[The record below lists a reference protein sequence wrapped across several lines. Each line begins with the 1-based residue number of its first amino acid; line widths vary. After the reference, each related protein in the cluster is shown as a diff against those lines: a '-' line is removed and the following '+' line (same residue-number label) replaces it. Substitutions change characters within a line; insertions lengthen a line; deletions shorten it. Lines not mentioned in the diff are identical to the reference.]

1 MRLPVAS
8 SIESRDGSL
17 AKDAKLVNCFV
28 DVEGETSFVVKRPG
42 LRKSVVSAAGAGL
55 GMVSWE
61 GNMYHATGLTFYQ
74 TEYASIPSGG
84 GGAPSATLTVKS
96 TMPDWGNYSRSA
108 WLSASPS
115 ALLAGISYNDGSVA
129 GMVGSSNGVTWSPAS
144 YAANSNLTLS
154 TMAVPMIYAGGYH
167 YVFSDGVWRS
177 ADGGATWTKIYAGS
191 DIGGGLSNT
200 SESTFLHDGT
210 KFVYFSRYGVGGTN
224 KGFFTSTDGA
234 SWAATYNFSVN
245 NHTFNNMANFVYL
258 AGKYYAL
265 NYITNAANPDGIASG
280 STVVS
285 ESSNL
290 TTWTHHVIA
299 TDSFGSASKQIIA
312 SDGTSLILVRIIS
325 NNTKVY
331 TVDKTTFTVSS
342 ELATTSSNDVATVNP
357 DPVIFGGKLLVHV
370 MDFSNLDRIY
380 EVVVSAGS
388 SFAAPPYSY
397 PFTTT
402 TPGLPLSWVGTSPGT
417 AIKRMFIKN
426 EEKAWTLTLGT
437 PGTLTQV
444 TDPDYPA
451 KTVPGAVYLDGYFF
465 VMDKDGTVYN
475 CDLENPTS
483 WNALNYITAEAEW
496 DKGVAI
502 AKHQNYVVA
511 LKDWTCELF
520 YDAAN
525 PTGSPLSKVSNATI
539 QIGCAQGYSVV
550 QFHGGLIFMSK
561 TRERG
566 RSVHFFPS
574 NSIDPQ
580 EIASASI
587 QRVLNAAD
595 LTTVRAWGGK
605 LGGRIL
611 YVLNLVTANI
621 SLVYD
626 FASQTWAQW
635 TSDNAGT
642 EGYFKYGFYATDG
655 NRDFLLHET
664 SGEVFTFT
672 PDVYQDDGADIKVLV
687 RTGRLDA
694 GNLDRKT
701 MTALTVIGDKTA
713 TSVSVQQSDDDY
725 QTFSTARTVAMGVDP
740 PRLLRLGMF
749 RRRSFDIRHVD
760 NTPLRLAAID
770 AEIQQA
776 R

>member
-1 MRLPVAS
+1 MRFPIAS

-42 LRKSVVSAAGAGL
+42 LRKSVASAAGTGL

-61 GNMYHATGLTFYQ
+61 GNMYHAVGSTLYQ
-74 TEYASIPSGG
+74 TAYASIPSGG
-84 GGAPSATLTVKS
+84 TSEPTATIAHKS
-96 TMPDWGNYSRSA
+96 TLPDWFNYSTSA
-108 WLSASPS
+108 WMSASPT
-115 ALLAGISYNDGSVA
+115 AILAGISVDTASAV
-129 GMVGSSNGVTWSPAS
+129 GMIGSSDGVSWAPSA
-144 YAANSNLTLS
+144 YAANSNLVVSS
-154 TMAVPMIYAGGYH
+154 TSIPMLYAGGYH

-177 ADGGATWTKIYAGS
+177 SNGGSTWSQIYSGTSVGNGAANAS
-191 DIGGGLSNT
+191 D
-200 SESTFLHDGT
+200 STFLHDGT
-210 KFVYFSRYGVGGTN
+210 RFVYFSKYGAGGIN
-224 KGFFTSTDGA
+224 KGFFTSSDCTA
-234 SWAATYNFSVN
+234 WAGVFNFSIT
-245 NHTFNNMANFVYL
+245 NHTFSNMANFVYL
-258 AGKYYAL
+258 GGKYYAL
-265 NYITNAANPDGIASG
+265 NYISSDTNPDGIPNG
-280 STVVS
+280 STVIS
-285 ESSNL
+285 ESSDL
-290 TTWTHHVIA
+290 MTWAHHVIA
-299 TDSFGSASKQIIA
+299 SDSFGTFGQIIA
-312 SDGTSLILVRIIS
+312 QDGTNICLIRSVS
-325 NNTKVY
+325 NDLRVY
-331 TVDKTTFTVSS
+331 TIDKSTFAVSS
-342 ELATTSSNDVATVNP
+342 LLATTSGGTAGVPRP
-357 DPVIFGGKLLVHV
+357 DPIVFNGELLIHTI
-370 MDFSNLDRIY
+370 DSSGLDSLYKVTI
-380 EVVVSAGS
+380 SGGS
-388 SFAAPPYSY
+388 SFATPPYSY
-397 PFTTT
+397 AFTTA

-417 AIKRMFIKN
+417 YTKKMFIKN

-437 PGTLTQV
+437 PGVLTQV

-475 CDLENPTS
+475 SDLENPDS

-525 PTGSPLSKVSNATI
+525 PTGSPLAKVSNATI
-539 QIGCAQGYSVV
+539 QIGCAQGYSAV

-566 RSVHFFPS
+566 RSVHFFPP
-574 NSIDPQ
+574 NSIEPQ

-605 LGGRIL
+605 VGGRVL
-611 YVLNLVTANI
+611 YVLNLVTANV

-626 FASQTWAQW
+626 FTSQTWAQW

-664 SGEVFTFT
+664 TGEVFTLT
-672 PDVYQDDGADIKVLV
+672 PDVYQDNGADIKVLI

-694 GNLDRKT
+694 GNMDRKT
-701 MTALTVIGDKTA
+701 MSQLTIVGDESA
-713 TSVSVQQSDDDY
+713 TSVSVQYSDDDY
-725 QTFSTARTVAMGVDP
+725 QTFSTARTVAMDAKP

-760 NTPLRLAAID
+760 NTPLRLTAID

>member
-1 MRLPVAS
+1 MRLPIAS
-8 SIESRDGSL
+8 SIETRDGTL

-42 LRKSVVSAAGAGL
+42 LRKSVASAAGTGL

-61 GNMYHATGLTFYQ
+61 GNMYHAVGSTFYQ
-74 TEYASIPSGG
+74 TSYASIPSGG
-84 GGAPSATLTVKS
+84 SS
-96 TMPDWGNYSRSA
+96 
-108 WLSASPS
+108 SPS
-115 ALLAGISYNDGSVA
+115 VSVSMAYDPTATSFVLIGAICFGGGYMWNVYSYPGVAIQTRKSSDNGSTWSAITNDSNGNSLAIETSRLFYVSGSLVLISNGSVYS
-129 GMVGSSNGVTWSPAS
+129 SSNFGASWDLVQGVQ
-144 YAANSNLTLS
+144 
-154 TMAVPMIYAGGYH
+154 AVT
-167 YVFSDGVWRS
+167 
-177 ADGGATWTKIYAGS
+177 GAFPVI
-191 DIGGGLSNT
+191 
-200 SESTFLHDGT
+200 HDGT
-210 KFVYFSRYGVGGTN
+210 RFVSLKTNGVGTPGVY
-224 KGFFTSTDGA
+224 TSTDGISWTFVA
-234 SWAATYNFSVN
+234 SLPLSLGALPDPYDAIF
-245 NHTFNNMANFVYL
+245 HD
-258 AGKYYAL
+258 GKYYV
-265 NYITNAANPDGIASG
+265 TNSNANK
-280 STVVS
+280 VS
-285 ESSNL
+285 ISEDL
-290 TTWTHHVIA
+290 VTWNHFV
-299 TDSFGSASKQIIA
+299 TDTGGTAYTPSFA
-312 SDGTSLILVRIIS
+312 SDGSYLLLLAQFTINQYSIKVVDTGNVSFGNIVYTFQYPYFYTGRAGYGITARIGTDIYHVIS
-325 NNTKVY
+325 NQEYGRAIAKIS
-331 TVDKTTFTVSS
+331 VSGGQS
-342 ELATTSSNDVATVNP
+342 YAT
-357 DPVIFGGKLLVHV
+357 
-370 MDFSNLDRIY
+370 
-380 EVVVSAGS
+380 
-388 SFAAPPYSY
+388 PPYSY
-397 PFTTT
+397 AFTTA

-417 AIKRMFIKN
+417 YTKKMFIKN

-451 KTVPGAVYLDGYFF
+451 ATVPGAVYLDGYFF

-475 CDLENPTS
+475 CDLENPDS

-525 PTGSPLSKVSNATI
+525 PTGSPLSKVSNATV

-566 RSVHFFPS
+566 RSVHFFPP

-587 QRVLNAAD
+587 QRILNAAD

-621 SLVYD
+621 TLVYD
-626 FASQTWAQW
+626 FTSKTWAQW

-664 SGEVFTFT
+664 TGEVFTLT
-672 PDVYQDDGADIKVLV
+672 PDVYQDDGADIKVLI

-694 GNLDRKT
+694 GNMDRKT
-701 MTALTVIGDKTA
+701 MSQLTIVGDESA

-725 QTFSTARTVAMGVDP
+725 QTFSTARTVAMDAEP

-760 NTPLRLAAID
+760 NTPLRLTAID

>member
-1 MRLPVAS
+1 MRLPIAT
-8 SIESRDGSL
+8 SIESRDGTL
-17 AKDAKLVNCFV
+17 TKDAKLVNCFV

-42 LRKSVVSAAGAGL
+42 LRKSVASAAGTGL

-61 GNMYHATGLTFYQ
+61 GNMYHAVGSTFYQ
-74 TEYASIPSGG
+74 TDYASIPSGG
-84 GGAPSATLTVKS
+84 SSAPTGSIDLL
-96 TMPDWGNYSRSA
+96 GNTGRSVGPFA
-108 WLSASPS
+108 LSANS
-115 ALLAGISYNDGSVA
+115 ASIFSFANDPDIGDWLVTR
-129 GMVGSSNGVTWSPAS
+129 SSNGTVYSSVVPNWAGGFAPGYNTPASIFVGSTLYFTCGEYLYSSPDVGSNFTKIGDVPWSPS
-144 YAANSNLTLS
+144 SNAQKLFVHNGTNFV
-154 TMAVPMIYAGGYH
+154 MYMGG
-167 YVFSDGVWRS
+167 VVRTSSNF
-177 ADGGATWTKIYAGS
+177 ATWTTVHTGS
-191 DIGGGLSNT
+191 GNFASGVSFAYLSGKYYLISETSGGP
-200 SESTFLHDGT
+200 
-210 KFVYFSRYGVGGTN
+210 VCY
-224 KGFFTSTDGA
+224 TSTD
-234 SWAATYNFSVN
+234 
-245 NHTFNNMANFVYL
+245 
-258 AGKYYAL
+258 
-265 NYITNAANPDGIASG
+265 
-280 STVVS
+280 
-285 ESSNL
+285 L
-290 TTWTHHVIA
+290 TTWTPTTLSSIGGNYNYTAAV
-299 TDSFGSASKQIIA
+299 ASN
-312 SDGTSLILVRIIS
+312 GTSLI
-325 NNTKVY
+325 
-331 TVDKTTFTVSS
+331 
-342 ELATTSSNDVATVNP
+342 
-357 DPVIFGGKLLVHV
+357 
-370 MDFSNLDRIY
+370 
-380 EVVVSAGS
+380 VVSYNASAPGTRMLWAMDAATLALTSIGSYSVSNPAGTWNVSVFSGNMIFAGS
-388 SFAAPPYSY
+388 VGDIYKVTFSAGTSYATPPYSY
-397 PFTTT
+397 AFTTA

-417 AIKRMFIKN
+417 YTKKMFIKN

-437 PGTLTQV
+437 PGVLTQV
-444 TDPDYPA
+444 TDTDYPA

-475 CDLENPTS
+475 CDLENPDS

-525 PTGSPLSKVSNATI
+525 PTGSPLSKVSNATV
-539 QIGCAQGYSVV
+539 QIGCAQGYSTV

-566 RSVHFFPS
+566 RSVHFFPP

-587 QRVLNAAD
+587 QRILNAAD

-621 SLVYD
+621 TLVYD
-626 FASQTWAQW
+626 FTSQTWAQW

-664 SGEVFTFT
+664 TGEIFTFT
-672 PDVYQDDGADIKVLV
+672 PDVYQDNGADIKVLI

-694 GNLDRKT
+694 GNMDRKT
-701 MTALTVIGDKTA
+701 MSQLTIVGDKSA

-725 QTFSTARTVAMGVDP
+725 QTFSTARTVAMNAEP

>member
-1 MRLPVAS
+1 MRFPIAS

-17 AKDAKLVNCFV
+17 SKDAKLVNCFV

-42 LRKSVVSAAGAGL
+42 LRKSVASASGTGL

-61 GNMYHATGLTFYQ
+61 GNMYHAVGSTFYQ
-74 TEYASIPSGG
+74 TAYASIPSGSG
-84 GGAPSATLTVKS
+84 GGA
-96 TMPDWGNYSRSA
+96 
-108 WLSASPS
+108 SASYS
-115 ALLAGISYNDGSVA
+115 TVATFADLAQSTLA
-129 GMVGSSNGVTWSPAS
+129 KKGSS
-144 YAANSNLTLS
+144 L
-154 TMAVPMIYAGGYH
+154 
-167 YVFSDGVWRS
+167 F
-177 ADGGATWTKIYAGS
+177 
-191 DIGGGLSNT
+191 
-200 SESTFLHDGT
+200 
-210 KFVYFSRYGVGGTN
+210 FVDQAYDSMLY
-224 KGFFTSTDGA
+224 TSTDGA
-234 SWAATYNFSVN
+234 AWSV
-245 NHTFNNMANFVYL
+245 
-258 AGKYYAL
+258 
-265 NYITNAANPDGIASG
+265 I
-280 STVVS
+280 
-285 ESSNL
+285 SSNTSGYFGACPASDVWANGTYL
-290 TTWTHHVIA
+290 YGWDGSNAWQSTDGVTWSNIGTLNSASFSANVNDVTIWDGTRFVNFKSGVWVKTSTNFTTWTSTGAASPPV
-299 TDSFGSASKQIIA
+299 TNGGVVMFGSDYLAMSYFGVMSKSADLASWSVQSITGYANEGGRTFIKATATKLYVVELLSA
-312 SDGTSLILVRIIS
+312 SSTIKVYEVNASFVASLIHSGSYSGPYFNDRMNYSQYIGDDVFSITGGSGGVGPSYIQKLS
-325 NNTKVY
+325 
-331 TVDKTTFTVSS
+331 
-342 ELATTSSNDVATVNP
+342 AT
-357 DPVIFGGKLLVHV
+357 
-370 MDFSNLDRIY
+370 
-380 EVVVSAGS
+380 GS
-388 SFAAPPYSY
+388 SSYATPPYSY
-397 PFTTT
+397 AFTTA

-417 AIKRMFIKN
+417 YTKKMFIKN

-437 PGTLTQV
+437 PGVLTQV

-475 CDLENPTS
+475 CDLENPDS

-525 PTGSPLSKVSNATI
+525 PTGSPLSKVSNATV
-539 QIGCAQGYSVV
+539 QIGCAQGYSTV

-566 RSVHFFPS
+566 RSVHFFPP

-587 QRVLNAAD
+587 QRILNAAD

-611 YVLNLVTANI
+611 YVLNLVSANI

-626 FASQTWAQW
+626 FTSHTWAQW

-655 NRDFLLHET
+655 NRDYLLHET
-664 SGEVFTFT
+664 TGEVFTLT
-672 PDVYQDDGADIKVLV
+672 PDVYQDNGADIKVLI

-694 GNLDRKT
+694 GNMDRKT
-701 MTALTVIGDKTA
+701 MSQLTIVGDKAA

-725 QTFSTARTVAMGVDP
+725 QTFSTARTVAMDAEP

-760 NTPLRLAAID
+760 NTPLRLTAID

>member
-1 MRLPVAS
+1 MLAARDSENIGMYESYSLDMSIAS
-8 SIESRDGSL
+8 SGT
-17 AKDAKLVNCFV
+17 A
-28 DVEGETSFVVKRPG
+28 SF
-42 LRKSVVSAAGAGL
+42 
-55 GMVSWE
+55 
-61 GNMYHATGLTFYQ
+61 
-74 TEYASIPSGG
+74 
-84 GGAPSATLTVKS
+84 
-96 TMPDWGNYSRSA
+96 
-108 WLSASPS
+108 
-115 ALLAGISYNDGSVA
+115 IS
-129 GMVGSSNGVTWSPAS
+129 
-144 YAANSNLTLS
+144 
-154 TMAVPMIYAGGYH
+154 
-167 YVFSDGVWRS
+167 
-177 ADGGATWTKIYAGS
+177 
-191 DIGGGLSNT
+191 
-200 SESTFLHDGT
+200 
-210 KFVYFSRYGVGGTN
+210 
-224 KGFFTSTDGA
+224 
-234 SWAATYNFSVN
+234 
-245 NHTFNNMANFVYL
+245 
-258 AGKYYAL
+258 
-265 NYITNAANPDGIASG
+265 
-280 STVVS
+280 
-285 ESSNL
+285 
-290 TTWTHHVIA
+290 
-299 TDSFGSASKQIIA
+299 
-312 SDGTSLILVRIIS
+312 
-325 NNTKVY
+325 
-331 TVDKTTFTVSS
+331 
-342 ELATTSSNDVATVNP
+342 
-357 DPVIFGGKLLVHV
+357 
-370 MDFSNLDRIY
+370 
-380 EVVVSAGS
+380 
-388 SFAAPPYSY
+388 PPYSY
-397 PFTTT
+397 AFTTA

-417 AIKRMFIKN
+417 YTKKMFIKN

-451 KTVPGAVYLDGYFF
+451 ATVPGAVYLDGYFF

-475 CDLENPTS
+475 CDLENPDS

-525 PTGSPLSKVSNATI
+525 PTGSPLSKVSNATV

-566 RSVHFFPS
+566 RSVHFFPP

-587 QRVLNAAD
+587 QRILNAAD

-626 FASQTWAQW
+626 FTSQTWAQW

-664 SGEVFTFT
+664 TGEIFTFT
-672 PDVYQDDGADIKVLV
+672 PEVYQDNGADIKVLI

-694 GNLDRKT
+694 GNMDRKT
-701 MTALTVIGDKTA
+701 MSQLTIVGDESA

-725 QTFSTARTVAMGVDP
+725 QTFSTARTVAMDAEP

-760 NTPLRLAAID
+760 NTPLRLTAID

>member
-1 MRLPVAS
+1 MRFPIAS

-42 LRKSVVSAAGAGL
+42 LRKSVASAAGSGL

-61 GNMYHATGLTFYQ
+61 GNMYHAVGSTFYQ
-74 TEYASIPSGG
+74 TDYASIPSGG
-84 GGAPSATLTVKS
+84 SNAPSATAAKQWDDWTYAISQLVTNGSTLISSYGSSGSFETYASANGGVSWTKTDGSGSNFATGRLVYGLGKLWWFGSNYVTWSSDGGVTWQDNSPTPVPELASIGPVFFDGSKFITIKLTGTSQGTYTSFDGLNWSFVS
-96 TMPDWGNYSRSA
+96 SLPSSVTTSAAYSSYSHGIYA
-108 WLSASPS
+108 NGKIYLIDGKAANILETSDLINWTNHVLSAFSGNWRYPNLGYANGVLVMFYVNDSSQYELRIVDTTAWALSSPK
-115 ALLAGISYNDGSVA
+115 YTFTDGQTIGGVFNTTATIGTDLYVS
-129 GMVGSSNGVTWSPAS
+129 MDNGVTG
-144 YAANSNLTLS
+144 N
-154 TMAVPMIYAGGYH
+154 VE
-167 YVFSDGVWRS
+167 VW
-177 ADGGATWTKIYAGS
+177 KIS
-191 DIGGGLSNT
+191 
-200 SESTFLHDGT
+200 
-210 KFVYFSRYGVGGTN
+210 
-224 KGFFTSTDGA
+224 
-234 SWAATYNFSVN
+234 
-245 NHTFNNMANFVYL
+245 
-258 AGKYYAL
+258 
-265 NYITNAANPDGIASG
+265 
-280 STVVS
+280 
-285 ESSNL
+285 
-290 TTWTHHVIA
+290 
-299 TDSFGSASKQIIA
+299 
-312 SDGTSLILVRIIS
+312 
-325 NNTKVY
+325 
-331 TVDKTTFTVSS
+331 
-342 ELATTSSNDVATVNP
+342 P
-357 DPVIFGGKLLVHV
+357 DPGQ
-370 MDFSNLDRIY
+370 SY
-380 EVVVSAGS
+380 VS
-388 SFAAPPYSY
+388 PPYSY
-397 PFTTT
+397 AFTTV

-417 AIKRMFIKN
+417 YTKKMFIKN

-437 PGTLTQV
+437 PGVLTQV

-475 CDLENPTS
+475 CDLENPDS

-525 PTGSPLSKVSNATI
+525 PTGSPLSKVSNATV
-539 QIGCAQGYSVV
+539 QIGCAQGYSTV

-566 RSVHFFPS
+566 RSVHFFPP

-587 QRVLNAAD
+587 QRILNAAD

-626 FASQTWAQW
+626 FTSQTWAQW

-655 NRDFLLHET
+655 NRDYLLHET
-664 SGEVFTFT
+664 TGEVFTLT
-672 PDVYQDDGADIKVLV
+672 PDVYHDNGADIKVLI

-694 GNLDRKT
+694 GNMDRKT
-701 MTALTVIGDKTA
+701 MSQLTIVGDKAA

-725 QTFSTARTVAMGVDP
+725 QTFSTARTVAMDAEP

-760 NTPLRLAAID
+760 NTPLRLTAID